1 MKVALIGA
9 TGFVG
14 KALLEELLA
23 RGHEV
28 TALARDPA
36 KLQPRPHLQVV
47 KADVLDAD
55 EVRAAV
61 AGADTVISAYN
72 AGWANP
78 DLYNEFLRGTRA
90 IVAGTKA
97 AGVKRYIVIGGAGSL
112 YAPDGTQLVDSPN
125 FPAAIYPGASAARD
139 ALTELRNETS
149 LAWTQLSPPVAFH
162 PGSPT
167 ERTGKYRVGSDTPLS
182 TGEGPGTI
190 SAADLA
196 VAVVDELEAPQ
207 HIGKR
212 FTVAW

>member
-23 RGHEV
+23 RGHDV
-28 TALARDPA
+28 TALVRDPA
-36 KLQPRPHLQVV
+36 KLEARPQLQVV
-47 KADVLDAD
+47 KADVLNAD

-78 DLYNEFLRGTRA
+78 DLYNEFMRGSRA

-112 YAPDGTQLVDSPN
+112 YAPDGTQIVDSPN

-182 TGEGPGTI
+182 TGDGPGTI

>member
-23 RGHEV
+23 RGHDV
-28 TALARDPA
+28 TALVRDPA
-36 KLQPRPHLQVV
+36 KLEARPQLQVV
-47 KADVLDAD
+47 KADVLNAD
-55 EVRAAV
+55 EVRNAV
-61 AGADTVISAYN
+61 AGTDTVISAYN

-182 TGEGPGTI
+182 TGDGPGTI

>member
-125 FPAAIYPGASAARD
+125 FPPAIYPGASAARD

-167 ERTGKYRVGSDTPLS
+167 ERTGKYRVGTDTPLS

>member
-23 RGHEV
+23 RGHDV

-36 KLQPRPHLQVV
+36 KLEARPQLQVV
-47 KADVLDAD
+47 KADVLNAD
-55 EVRAAV
+55 EVRNAV
-61 AGADTVISAYN
+61 AGTDTVISAYN

-139 ALTELRNETS
+139 ALTELRNEIS

-182 TGEGPGTI
+182 TGDGPGTI

>member
-1 MKVALIGA
+1 MKIALIGA

-36 KLQPRPHLQVV
+36 KLQPRPHLQVA

>member
-23 RGHEV
+23 RGHDV

-36 KLQPRPHLQVV
+36 KLEARPQLQVV
-47 KADVLDAD
+47 KADVLNAD
-55 EVRAAV
+55 EVRNAV
-61 AGADTVISAYN
+61 AGVDTVISAYN

-182 TGEGPGTI
+182 TGDGPGTI

>member
-23 RGHEV
+23 RGHDV
-28 TALARDPA
+28 TALVRDPA
-36 KLQPRPHLQVV
+36 KLETRPQLQVV
-47 KADVLDAD
+47 KADVLNAD

-78 DLYNEFLRGTRA
+78 DLYNEFMRGSRA

-112 YAPDGTQLVDSPN
+112 YAPDGTQIVDSPS

-182 TGEGPGTI
+182 TGDGPGTI

-196 VAVVDELEAPQ
+196 LAVVDELEAPQ

>member
-23 RGHEV
+23 RGHDV
-28 TALARDPA
+28 TALVRDPA

-55 EVRAAV
+55 QVRAAV

>member
-14 KALLEELLA
+14 KAVLEELLA
-23 RGHEV
+23 RGHDV
-28 TALARDPA
+28 TALVRDPA
-36 KLQPRPHLQVV
+36 KLEARPQLQVV
-47 KADVLDAD
+47 KADVRNAD
-55 EVRAAV
+55 EVRDAV
-61 AGADTVISAYN
+61 ADADTVISAYN

-112 YAPDGTQLVDSPN
+112 YAADGTQLVDSPN

-162 PGSPT
+162 PGSAT
-167 ERTGKYRVGSDTPLS
+167 ERTGTYRVGSDTPLN
-182 TGEGPGTI
+182 TGDGPGTI

>member
-14 KALLEELLA
+14 KAVLEELLA
-23 RGHEV
+23 RGHDV
-28 TALARDPA
+28 TALVRDPA
-36 KLQPRPHLQVV
+36 KLEARPQLQVV
-47 KADVLDAD
+47 KADVLNAD
-55 EVRAAV
+55 EVRNAV
-61 AGADTVISAYN
+61 AGVDTVISAYN

-139 ALTELRNETS
+139 ALTELRNETA

-182 TGEGPGTI
+182 TGDGPGTI

-196 VAVVDELEAPQ
+196 VAIVDELEAPK
-207 HIGKR
+207 HVGTR

>member
-14 KALLEELLA
+14 KAVLDELLA
-23 RGHEV
+23 RGHDV
-28 TALARDPA
+28 TALVRDPA
-36 KLQPRPHLQVV
+36 KLEARPQLQVV
-47 KADVLDAD
+47 KADVLNAG
-55 EVRAAV
+55 EVHAAF
-61 AGADTVISAYN
+61 AGAEAVISAYN
-72 AGWANP
+72 AGWGNP

-162 PGSPT
+162 PGSAT
-167 ERTGKYRVGSDTPLS
+167 ERTGKYQVGSDTPLS
-182 TGEGPGTI
+182 TGDGPGTI

-196 VAVVDELEAPQ
+196 VAVVDELDAPK
-207 HIGKR
+207 HIGMR

>member
-23 RGHEV
+23 RGHDV

-36 KLQPRPHLQVV
+36 KLEARPQLQVV
-47 KADVLDAD
+47 KADVLNAD
-55 EVRAAV
+55 EVRNAV
-61 AGADTVISAYN
+61 AGTDTVISAYN

-182 TGEGPGTI
+182 TGDGPGTI

>member
-14 KALLEELLA
+14 KALLDELLA
-23 RGHEV
+23 RGHDV
-28 TALARDPA
+28 TALVRDPA
-36 KLQPRPHLQVV
+36 KLASRARLHVV
-47 KADVLDAD
+47 KADVLNAE
-55 EVRAAV
+55 EVRAGV
-61 AGADTVISAYN
+61 SGADTVISAYN

-78 DLYNEFLRGTRA
+78 DLYNEFMRGTRA

-112 YAPDGTQLVDSPN
+112 YAADGTQLVDSPD

-139 ALTELRNETS
+139 ALNELRNETS

-162 PGSPT
+162 PGSAT

-182 TGEGPGTI
+182 TGDGPGTI

-196 VAVVDELEAPQ
+196 VAVVDELEAPK
-207 HIGKR
+207 HVGKR

>member
-14 KALLEELLA
+14 NALLEELLA
-23 RGHEV
+23 RGHQV
-28 TALARDPA
+28 TALARNPD
-36 KLQPRPHLQVV
+36 KLAARPQLQVV
-47 KADVLDAD
+47 KADVQDAAQ
-55 EVRAAV
+55 VQAAV
-61 AGADTVISAYN
+61 TGHDAVISAFN
-72 AGWANP
+72 PGWANP
-78 DLYNEFLRGTRA
+78 DIYQDFMSGTRA

-112 YAPDGTQLVDSPN
+112 YAPDGTQLVDSPD

-139 ALTELRNETS
+139 GLTELKQETT
-149 LAWTQLSPPVAFH
+149 LDWTQLSPPVAFH
-162 PGSPT
+162 AGGPN

-182 TGEGPGTI
+182 TGDGPGTI

-196 VAVVDELEAPQ
+196 LAVVDELETPK
-207 HIGKR
+207 HVGRR

>member
-14 KALLEELLA
+14 KAVLEELLA
-23 RGHEV
+23 RGHDV

-36 KLQPRPHLQVV
+36 KLEARPQLQVV
-47 KADVLDAD
+47 KADVRNAD
-55 EVRAAV
+55 EVRDAV
-61 AGADTVISAYN
+61 ADADTVISAYN

-112 YAPDGTQLVDSPN
+112 YAADGTQLVDSPN

-162 PGSPT
+162 PGSAT
-167 ERTGKYRVGSDTPLS
+167 ERTGTYRVGSDTPLN
-182 TGEGPGTI
+182 TGDGPGTI

>member
-14 KALLEELLA
+14 NALLEELLA
-23 RGHEV
+23 RGHDV
-28 TALARDPA
+28 TALVRNPDKLAARPNLHVIKTDVQDA
-36 KLQPRPHLQVV
+36 AQVQ
-47 KADVLDAD
+47 
-55 EVRAAV
+55 AAV
-61 AGADTVISAYN
+61 AGNDAVISAFN
-72 AGWANP
+72 PGWANP
-78 DLYNEFLRGTRA
+78 DIYQDFMSGTRA

-139 ALTELRNETS
+139 GLTELKQES
-149 LAWTQLSPPVAFH
+149 ALDWTQLSPPVAFH
-162 PGSPT
+162 AGGPS
-167 ERTGKYRVGSDTPLS
+167 ERTGKYRVGGDTPLN
-182 TGEGPGTI
+182 TGDGPGTI

-196 VAVVDELEAPQ
+196 LAVVDELEAPK
-207 HIGKR
+207 HVGER

>member
-23 RGHEV
+23 RGHDV
-28 TALARDPA
+28 TALVRDPA
-36 KLQPRPHLQVV
+36 KLEARPQLQVV
-47 KADVLDAD
+47 KADVLNAD

-78 DLYNEFLRGTRA
+78 DLYNEFMRGSRA

-112 YAPDGTQLVDSPN
+112 YAPDGTQIVDSPS

-182 TGEGPGTI
+182 TGDGPGTI

>member
-23 RGHEV
+23 RGHDV
-28 TALARDPA
+28 TALVRDPA
-36 KLQPRPHLQVV
+36 KLEARPQLQVV
-47 KADVLDAD
+47 KADVLNAD
-55 EVRAAV
+55 EVRTAV

-78 DLYNEFLRGTRA
+78 DLYNEFMRGSRA

-112 YAPDGTQLVDSPN
+112 YAPDGTQIVDSPN

>member
-14 KALLEELLA
+14 KAVLDELLA
-23 RGHEV
+23 RGHDV
-28 TALARDPA
+28 TALVRDPA
-36 KLQPRPHLQVV
+36 KLEARPQLQVI
-47 KADVLDAD
+47 KADVLNAD
-55 EVRAAV
+55 EVQAAV
-61 AGADTVISAYN
+61 TGTDAVISAYN

-90 IVAGTKA
+90 IVASTKA

-149 LAWTQLSPPVAFH
+149 LDWTQLSPPVAFH
-162 PGSPT
+162 PGSAT
-167 ERTGKYRVGSDTPLS
+167 ERTGKYRVGGETPLS
-182 TGEGPGTI
+182 TGDGPGTI

-196 VAVVDELEAPQ
+196 VAVVDELDAPK

-212 FTVAW
+212 FTIAW